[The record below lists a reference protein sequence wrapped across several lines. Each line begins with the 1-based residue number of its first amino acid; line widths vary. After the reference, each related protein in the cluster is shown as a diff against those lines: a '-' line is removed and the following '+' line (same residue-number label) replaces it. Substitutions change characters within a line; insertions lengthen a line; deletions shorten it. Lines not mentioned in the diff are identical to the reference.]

1 MAGLSENFHEGRN
14 CPCSFQSW
22 NGEQPWNGEAVVTNS
37 YRSRGFTIGF
47 MINSTHLDTYQQL
60 GQLDFRRLHL
70 PGFSTYLA
78 WRRKPR
84 TLYLFYTVWLSA
96 FFEEINETRA
106 RFRSKR
112 LWESDLL
119 SRSVKR
125 KSSNWILSAFNSNF
139 CSILSRKKIYIL
151 NGLLS

>member
-22 NGEQPWNGEAVVTNS
+22 NGEQPRNGEAVVTNS

-47 MINSTHLDTYQQL
+47 MINSIHLDTYQQL

-119 SRSVKR
+119 SHSVKR
-125 KSSNWILSAFNSNF
+125 KSWRIEF
-139 CSILSRKKIYIL
+139 CLLLTRISVLFYREKKYIY
-151 NGLLS
+151 